1 MRLSNGIIKCLNTHY
16 QNVIKTMTV
25 NVSYLPKMFI
35 PQIQSP
41 EAASCDSTKSPP
53 APVRRIVSSYKF
65 MWNMGLWRGLIS
77 GDLYGFI
84 NRNRR

>member
-1 MRLSNGIIKCLNTHY
+1 MRSSNGIIECLNNTDY

-25 NVSYLPKMFI
+25 NVSYLPMFI
-35 PQIQSP
+35 PQLQSP

-65 MWNMGLWRGLIS
+65 IWNMGLVA
-77 GDLYGFI
+77 GF
-84 NRNRR
+84 N